1 MEACKQ
7 FLVLMKKNL
16 ILRKRHYI
24 ITCLEICFPLLA
36 CALIMLTSSLIDTR
50 PTDVEQKTFKVYDQ
64 LKSLH
69 VSQIAYAPMNQKEN
83 ETIATM
89 RQMIYEG
96 GKHVEFLAFKDD
108 NAVLEAYKLGIVSSI
123 YRFKIAII
131 FDRFSQDGLSYTIR
145 SDNLEMSK
153 QYADNNY
160 WGYYNASYTVTN
172 AIIQSLIDKAYMDT
186 ISKPKEKEVL
196 NKSKARWSVC
206 SDFRPINVLR
216 TNLFVQIFCN
226 CPGYYGKQFLML
238 EFLKTMGLRNW
249 VNFIAWFI
257 NAGGLTGF
265 ILNLF
270 KAFAIHGLSAKLA
283 TCLLPNTGLYWA
295 MDMFFQFEYKGVG
308 LQWNNIGE
316 DVVRGVPYSMLSI
329 FKMYFVSW
337 AIQIILIWY
346 FDAAWPWQE
355 GVPKPLYFPFTKS
368 YWCGAKVKE
377 ILNHD
382 DSSSEENEY
391 IEIPPTGLKAG
402 IEIKNLSKFG
412 SLHGTHIDILFLM
425 QYTHIGLP
433 SLMRLILIHG
443 HPGLIKMDW
452 YKSSIQIFKVGS
464 SRKTAVNKMSLKFFK
479 GQVTALLGRNGA
491 GKTTA
496 ISMISG
502 MYPPSDGTVY
512 VNGYDVR
519 TNLHEARKSLG
530 YCPQVSAYLD
540 ELTVKEHLQLIA
552 TLKGYPS
559 DLMPTEI
566 EKVIDQVKLK
576 DKTNESASVLSGG
589 MKRRL
594 SLAMALIGD
603 TKVLLLDEPTSGL
616 DPEARKEVWNI
627 LQSVRAEKTVL
638 LTTHYMEEADA
649 LGDRIAFMSDGSLFS
664 VGTPLFL
671 KNKFGA
677 GYHLRMIKKDDCDVE
692 RILVFVREML
702 QAEIERDS
710 GKELSLVIDFKDTN
724 KFPDFFRNFQ
734 SCLENLCIESFS
746 VSVTNMEDVFLKVDE
761 LVVKSNSNIE
771 KDELDSDSKIDGNI
785 GDHTPLKI
793 KMFKPEEYHTGI
805 KLIFMQ
811 VYALFLK
818 RFHYSKRQVG
828 SFCFLFVLPIAFV
841 SAGVLIGNHF
851 NDNTPIQN
859 GTSTK
864 VSLADMY
871 KDTNVLY
878 HGENDNIGALFKH
891 EIEDQGCTPVEANDI
906 QKRILKIA
914 DSSLYNY
921 KYLYP
926 IGAKIVSNASETN
939 LTAMHNPFN
948 PFGELISVNLI
959 DNALLRSIH
968 PGKTIETFNHP
979 FPTVSLALSMSVTP
993 VLIMIFMSMAM
1004 SFMSANCILFLVTE
1018 RENKSKHLQL
1028 MTGVHPLVYWFSQF
1042 LWDILVCMVVSTIC
1056 FLILIYGSDIGITD
1070 ESRGALFMLFLMYN
1084 FAAIPLSYL
1093 FSFFTRKPTVSFL
1106 ILVGINIVFGIAIGP
1121 QNIFEGYNQNDN
1133 STTEVVFND
1142 LNKIVKMFPTY
1153 AISRTVAFMSN
1164 GTSYISYCRKF
1175 MQYCLYNPSDH
1186 GDFSVYKVC
1195 CTAGGIHY
1203 EPYGFDEDACGT
1215 SFIYMLCT
1223 GLACIFLLVLIESP
1237 LFAIINRKFNA
1248 ISKVQD
1254 YELESSEDGDVLEE
1268 RQKIS
1273 ASLRNSELFSN
1284 YALITKKLQ
1293 KKFKNCLAVADVTF
1307 GVMNQEYFGL
1317 LGVNGAGKTTT
1328 FSMLASDITMTAGE
1342 AFCKGYDAHEDLRKF
1357 QKQIGYCPQFDAIL
1371 EFLTG
1376 REMLFLFARLRGIP
1390 SKEIKILAESL
1401 INLVNLAEHADK
1413 MCGIYSGGNK
1423 RKLSIAMAVIGLPP
1437 ILFLDEP
1444 TSGIDPVS
1452 RRYIWNLLT
1461 SLKSSGISVV
1471 LTSHSMEEC
1480 EALCDR
1486 LTIMVKGRL
1495 QCIGTIPH
1503 LKNKFGQGYTIYA
1516 NMKLLIDGHDEN
1528 RRMAITR
1535 ILQNKVPSVVLK
1547 NFNLG
1552 MLNFHVRDPT
1562 EKWSNMFEV
1571 MESIKAEKY
1580 VEDYA
1585 ITETTLEEVFLSFA
1599 EQDQIKSNEKPTNS
1613 IS

>member
-1 MEACKQ
+1 
-7 FLVLMKKNL
+7 
-16 ILRKRHYI
+16 
-24 ITCLEICFPLLA
+24 
-36 CALIMLTSSLIDTR
+36 MLTSSLVDPR
-50 PTDVEQKTFKVYDQ
+50 AHDVEQRTFKANDQ
-64 LKSLH
+64 QISLL
-69 VSQIAYAPMNQKEN
+69 SLQIAYAPMDQKTN

-89 RQMIYEG
+89 RQMLYNG
-96 GKHVEFLAFKDD
+96 RTHFEFVAFKDD
-108 NAVLEAYKLGIVSSI
+108 NAVLQAYKLRAVGYI
-123 YRFKIAII
+123 YRFNIAII
-131 FDRFSQDGLSYTIR
+131 FDQFRQDGLKYTLR
-145 SDNLEMSK
+145 GDDSDIYT
-153 QYADNNY
+153 QYSTDEFLT
-160 WGYYNASYTVTN
+160 YYDPSFTVTN
-172 AIIQSLIDKAYMDT
+172 SIIQSLIDKAYIDT

-196 NKSKARWSVC
+196 NKSK
-206 SDFRPINVLR
+206 
-216 TNLFVQIFCN
+216 
-226 CPGYYGKQFLML
+226 

-257 NAGGLTGF
+257 NAVFGVMFSILFIIVGGLTGF
-265 ILNLF
+265 VLDLLKVF
-270 KAFAIHGLSAKLA
+270 TIHGLSAKLA

-295 MDMFFQFEYKGVG
+295 LKIFFQFEYRGVG
-308 LQWNNIGE
+308 LQWNNIDE
-316 DVVRGVPYSMLSI
+316 EIVRGVPYSMLTI

-337 AIQIILIWY
+337 AIQLIIIWY

-355 GVPKPLYFPFTKS
+355 GVPKPLYFPFTKA
-368 YWCGAKVKE
+368 YWCRVKLKE
-377 ILNHD
+377 TINHD

-391 IEIPPTGLKAG
+391 IEISPRGQKAG
-402 IEIKNLSKFG
+402 IEIKNLSK
-412 SLHGTHIDILFLM
+412 
-425 QYTHIGLP
+425 
-433 SLMRLILIHG
+433 
-443 HPGLIKMDW
+443 
-452 YKSSIQIFKVGS
+452 IFKVGLR
-464 SRKTAVNKMSLKFFK
+464 RKTAVNNMSLKFFK

-519 TNLHEARKSLG
+519 TNLHESRKSLG
-530 YCPQVSAYLD
+530 YCPQVSAYLG

-559 DLMPTEI
+559 ALMPTEI

-627 LQSVRAEKTVL
+627 LQSIRAEKTVL

-649 LGDRIAFMSDGSLFS
+649 LGDRIAIMSDGSLFC

-677 GYHLRMIKKDDCDVE
+677 GYHLRMIKKDGCDVE

-710 GKELSLVIDFKDTN
+710 GKELSLLIDFKDTD

-761 LVVKSNSNIE
+761 LVTKSNSSIE
-771 KDELDSDSKIDGNI
+771 TEELDSDSEIDGNK
-785 GDHTPLKI
+785 GVHTPLKI
-793 KMFKPEEYHTGI
+793 KMFKLEEYQTGMT
-805 KLIFMQ
+805 LIFLQ

-818 RFHYSKRQVG
+818 RFHYSKRQVA
-828 SFCFLFVLPIAFV
+828 SFFLLVVLPIAFV
-841 SAGVLIGNHF
+841 TAAVLIGNHF
-851 NDNTPIQN
+851 SGKNPIQN
-859 GTSTK
+859 EPPTK

-871 KDTNVLY
+871 KDTNILY
-878 HGENDNIGALFKH
+878 HGENDKIGALFKK
-891 EIEDQGCTPVEANDI
+891 EIKNQGCSLVEAKDI
-906 QKRILKIA
+906 QRKILKIA
-914 DSSLYNY
+914 DSSIYNY
-921 KYLYP
+921 KYSYP
-926 IGAKIVSNASETN
+926 IGAKIVKTSSGTN

-948 PFGELISVNLI
+948 PFAKFISVNLI
-959 DNALLRSIH
+959 DNALLQSIH
-968 PGKTIETFNHP
+968 PGKTIETFSHP
-979 FPTVSLALSMSVTP
+979 FPNVYVNLNGKVTP
-993 VLIMIFMSMAM
+993 ILIMIFMSMAM
-1004 SFMSANCILFLVTE
+1004 SFLSANCILFLVTE
-1018 RENKSKHLQL
+1018 RESKSKHLQL
-1028 MTGVHPLVYWFSQF
+1028 MAGVHPLVYWFSQF
-1042 LWDILVCMVVSTIC
+1042 LWDILVCMVVSLIC
-1056 FLILIYGSDIGITD
+1056 FLILIYGSNIGITA
-1070 ESRGALFMLFLMYN
+1070 ESRGALFMMFLIYN

-1106 ILVGINIVFGIAIGP
+1106 ILVGINIVLGIAIGP
-1121 QNIFEGYNQNDN
+1121 ENIVTGGDN
-1133 STTEVVFND
+1133 YDSSTTKKVFIY
-1142 LNKIVKMFPTY
+1142 LNKIFKIFPTY

-1164 GTSYISYCRKF
+1164 RTSYISYCQTF
-1175 MQYCLYNPSDH
+1175 MKDCRYIPSGYYIH
-1186 GDFSVYKVC
+1186 ETC

-1237 LFAIINRKFNA
+1237 LFAIINRKFKS

-1254 YELESSEDGDVLEE
+1254 CELESSEDGDVLEE

-1273 ASLRNSELFSN
+1273 DSLLNSELFSN

-1342 AFCKGYDAHEDLRKF
+1342 AFCKGYDAHKDLRKF
-1357 QKQIGYCPQFDAIL
+1357 QKQIGYCPQFDAHL

-1390 SKEIKILAESL
+1390 SKEIKMLVDSL

-1413 MCGIYSGGNK
+1413 KCGIYSGGNK

-1452 RRYIWNLLT
+1452 RRYIWNLLM

-1486 LTIMVKGRL
+1486 LTIMVKGKL

-1535 ILQNKVPSVVLK
+1535 ILQNKVPSVTLK

-1571 MESIKAEKY
+1571 MESIKVENY
-1580 VEDYA
+1580 VENYA

-1599 EQDQIKSNEKPTNS
+1599 EQEQDQSKSNEKPRNS
-1613 IS
+1613 IF